1 MRGMPTEEE
10 RSALI
15 KQVAE
20 ATPAEV
26 ADALLEQETALAA
39 LQGEIVR
46 LDEVI
51 ETINVTIQP
60 VVARTGPTHRTE

>member
-1 MRGMPTEEE
+1 MPIEEE

-15 KQVAE
+15 QQIAE
-20 ATPAEV
+20 STAAEV
-26 ADALLEQETALAA
+26 ADALIEQETALVA
-39 LQGEIVR
+39 LQVEIVR

-60 VVARTGPTHRTE
+60 VVARTGPPAHRSE

>member
-1 MRGMPTEEE
+1 MPTEEE

-15 KQVAE
+15 SQIAE

-26 ADALLEQETALAA
+26 ADALIEQETALAE
-39 LQGEIVR
+39 LQSEIVR

-51 ETINVTIQP
+51 ETINMTIQP
-60 VVARTGPTHRTE
+60 VVARTGPTHRSG